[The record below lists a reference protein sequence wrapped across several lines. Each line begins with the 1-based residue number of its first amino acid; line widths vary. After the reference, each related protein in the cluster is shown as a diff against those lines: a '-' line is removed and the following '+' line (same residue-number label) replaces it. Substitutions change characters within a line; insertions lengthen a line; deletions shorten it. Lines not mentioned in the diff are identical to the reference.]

1 MSKQEEPRDPGF
13 LITVIEYKNGKKILI
28 LPGDGIGQEVT
39 SSMSE
44 VLQYLI
50 DEQNLDFQLSER
62 KVGGSSFDEF
72 GKPLTEETLDMAKNS
87 DAILFGAVG
96 GPQWDSL
103 GWDDRPEQAL
113 LGLRKSLGLFANLRP
128 AFLFNELASA
138 SPLKNHII
146 ENLDILIVREL
157 TGGVYFGEPRGIV
170 ENETPKYGFN
180 TMIYNE
186 DEIRRIA
193 KVAFEA
199 AMNRD
204 KKLCSV
210 EKANVLEVSK
220 FWRGV
225 VTEMSAEYPE
235 VELSHQLAD
244 NTAMQLVLNPNQY
257 DVIVSGNLFGDM
269 LSDIAATLSGSIGM
283 LPSASL
289 NSSSQ
294 GMYEP
299 CHGSAPD
306 IAGLGIANP
315 IAMIASLAMAFEYS
329 LERVDLARRIESAIK
344 TFISKGYRTKD
355 LSTSNEFMKT
365 EEVAPSI
372 IRILEDQ
379 HE

>member
-1 MSKQEEPRDPGF
+1 MTKQ
-13 LITVIEYKNGKKILI
+13 ILI
-28 LPGDGIGQEVT
+28 LPGDGIGKEVT
-39 SSMSE
+39 ASAVE
-44 VLQYLI
+44 ILDYLVTAFH
-50 DEQNLDFQLSER
+50 LDFNVLEQD
-62 KVGGSSFDEF
+62 VGGTSYELH
-72 GKPLTEETLDMAKNS
+72 GKPLTEETLEIAKNS

-96 GPQWDSL
+96 GPQWDNL
-103 GWDDRPEQAL
+103 GWDVRPEQAL

-157 TGGVYFGEPRGIV
+157 TGGVYFGEPRGLA
-170 ENETPKYGFN
+170 EDAKPPYAFN
-180 TMIYNE
+180 TMVYNE

-220 FWRGV
+220 FWRSI
-225 VTEMSAEYPE
+225 VTEMGPDYPE

-257 DVIVSGNLFGDM
+257 DVIVSSNLFGDI

-289 NSSSQ
+289 NSSGQ

-306 IAGLGIANP
+306 IAGQGIANP
-315 IAMIASLAMAFEYS
+315 LAMISSLAMALEYS
-329 LERVDLARRIESAIK
+329 LDRKDLAVRIESAIQN
-344 TFISKGYRTKD
+344 FIREGYRTKD
-355 LSTSNEFMKT
+355 ISTSSDFIKT
-365 EEVAPSI
+365 SEVAP
-372 IRILEDQ
+372 ILIDFLKNE
-379 HE
+379 

>member
-1 MSKQEEPRDPGF
+1 M
-13 LITVIEYKNGKKILI
+13 TKKILI

-39 SSMSE
+39 SSAQE
-44 VLQYLI
+44 VLDYLMV
-50 DEQNLDFQLSER
+50 ENALDFSVTHMD
-62 KVGGSSFDEF
+62 VGGTAYEKHGS
-72 GKPLTEETLDMAKNS
+72 PLPADVLAEAKAS

-96 GPQWDSL
+96 APQWDDL
-103 GWDDRPEQAL
+103 DWDHRPEQAL
-113 LGLRKSLGLFANLRP
+113 LGLRKELELFANLRP

-138 SPLKNHII
+138 SPIKNHII

-157 TGGVYFGEPRGIV
+157 TGGIYFGEPRGLV
-170 ENETPKYGFN
+170 TSESPNYAFN
-180 TMIYNE
+180 TMIYDE

-199 AMNRD
+199 AQKRNG
-204 KKLCSV
+204 KLCSV

-220 FWRGV
+220 FWREIV
-225 VTEMSAEYPE
+225 SDMAKDYPD

-257 DVIVSGNLFGDM
+257 DVIVASNLFGDI

-289 NSSSQ
+289 NSTSQ

-306 IAGLGIANP
+306 IAGQNIANP
-315 IAMIASLAMAFEYS
+315 IAMIASLAMALKYS
-329 LERVDLARRIESAIK
+329 LNEVEIAQRIDNAIK
-344 TFISKGYRTKD
+344 TFIANGHRTKD
-355 LSTSNEFMKT
+355 ISTDNNFLKT
-365 EEVAPSI
+365 SEVAPLI
-372 IRILEDQ
+372 IEILKNETKD
-379 HE
+379 

>member
-1 MSKQEEPRDPGF
+1 M
-13 LITVIEYKNGKKILI
+13 TKKILI

-39 SSMSE
+39 ASAQE
-44 VLQYLI
+44 VLDYLMI
-50 DEQNLDFQLSER
+50 ENTLDFSITHMD
-62 KVGGSSFDEF
+62 VGGTAYEKHGS
-72 GKPLTEETLDMAKNS
+72 PLPADVLAEAKAS

-96 GPQWDSL
+96 APQWDDL
-103 GWDDRPEQAL
+103 DWDHRPEQAL
-113 LGLRKSLGLFANLRP
+113 LGLRKELELFANLRP

-138 SPLKNHII
+138 SPIKNHII

-157 TGGVYFGEPRGIV
+157 TGGIYFGEPRGLVIS
-170 ENETPKYGFN
+170 ESPNYAFN

-199 AMNRD
+199 AQKRNG
-204 KKLCSV
+204 KLCSV

-220 FWRGV
+220 FWREIV
-225 VTEMSAEYPE
+225 SDMAKDYPD

-257 DVIVSGNLFGDM
+257 DVIVASNLFGDI

-289 NSSSQ
+289 NSTSQ

-306 IAGLGIANP
+306 IAGQNIANP
-315 IAMIASLAMAFEYS
+315 IAMIASLAMAFKYS
-329 LERVDLARRIESAIK
+329 LNEVEIAQRIDNAIK
-344 TFISKGYRTKD
+344 TFIANGHRTKD
-355 LSTSNEFMKT
+355 ISTDNNFLKT
-365 EEVAPSI
+365 SEVAPLI
-372 IRILEDQ
+372 IEILKNETKD
-379 HE
+379 

>member
-1 MSKQEEPRDPGF
+1 M
-13 LITVIEYKNGKKILI
+13 TKKILI

-39 SSMSE
+39 ASAQE
-44 VLQYLI
+44 VLDYLMI
-50 DEQNLDFQLSER
+50 ENTLDFSITHMD
-62 KVGGSSFDEF
+62 VGGTAYEKHGS
-72 GKPLTEETLDMAKNS
+72 PLPADVLAEAKAS

-96 GPQWDSL
+96 APQWDDL
-103 GWDDRPEQAL
+103 DWDHRPEQAL
-113 LGLRKSLGLFANLRP
+113 LGLRKELELFANLRP

-138 SPLKNHII
+138 SPIKNHII

-157 TGGVYFGEPRGIV
+157 TGGIYFGEPRGLVIR
-170 ENETPKYGFN
+170 ESPNYAFN

-199 AMNRD
+199 AQKRNG
-204 KKLCSV
+204 KLCSV

-220 FWRGV
+220 FWREIV
-225 VTEMSAEYPE
+225 SDMAKDYPN

-257 DVIVSGNLFGDM
+257 DVIVASNLFGDI

-289 NSSSQ
+289 NSTSQ

-306 IAGLGIANP
+306 IAGQNIANP
-315 IAMIASLAMAFEYS
+315 IAMIASLAMALKYS
-329 LERVDLARRIESAIK
+329 LNEVEIAQRIDNAIK
-344 TFISKGYRTKD
+344 TFIANGHRTKD
-355 LSTSNEFMKT
+355 ISTDNNFLKT
-365 EEVAPSI
+365 SEVAPLI
-372 IRILEDQ
+372 IEILKNETKD
-379 HE
+379 

>member
-1 MSKQEEPRDPGF
+1 MTKQ
-13 LITVIEYKNGKKILI
+13 ILI
-28 LPGDGIGQEVT
+28 LPGDGIGKEVT
-39 SSMSE
+39 ASAME
-44 VLQYLI
+44 ILHYLKAAHSL
-50 DEQNLDFQLSER
+50 DCNLLEQD
-62 KVGGSSFDEF
+62 VGGTSYELH
-72 GKPLTEETLDMAKNS
+72 GKPLTEETLEIARNS
-87 DAILFGAVG
+87 DAVLFGAVG
-96 GPQWDSL
+96 GPQWDHL
-103 GWDDRPEQAL
+103 GWDLRPEQAL

-157 TGGVYFGEPRGIV
+157 TGGVYFGEPRGMV
-170 ENETPKYGFN
+170 EDADPKYAFN
-180 TMIYNE
+180 TMVYNE

-199 AMNRD
+199 AMNRN

-220 FWRGV
+220 FWRSI
-225 VTEMSAEYPE
+225 VTEMSPDYPE
-235 VELSHQLAD
+235 VKLSHQLAD

-257 DVIVSGNLFGDM
+257 DVIVSSNLFGDI

-289 NSSSQ
+289 NSSGQ

-306 IAGLGIANP
+306 IAGQGIANP
-315 IAMIASLAMAFEYS
+315 LAMISSLAMALEYS
-329 LERVDLARRIESAIK
+329 LDRKDLSTKIESAIQH
-344 TFISKGYRTKD
+344 FIHEGYRTKD
-355 LSTSNEFMKT
+355 ISTSSDFIKT
-365 EEVAPSI
+365 SDVAP
-372 IRILEDQ
+372 ILINFLEN
-379 HE
+379 E